1 MVTLYYTM
9 LGVIMLI
16 VCTFGLFG
24 NIAAIITFRKPHRLQ
39 RNFYTFMF
47 YLAIFDLLYIVV
59 ATLVFILPQLSD
71 YYKNEGSWHY
81 IVPWA
86 IPIGQVSM
94 SGSVFFTT
102 VIAIERYLT
111 VCHPFYMF
119 SRNWSSKII
128 GMGIIS
134 FSILYN
140 IPKFLETST
149 SYELCYFNKS
159 CSMDVQTLTY
169 SSRSCH
175 HEFYSRNMN
184 EGYILLGNEYNSK
197 NFTNHIIDTP
207 IISDDSVVFYRYEV
221 IPSNMRLNSV
231 YVQVYAVY
239 LNLVI
244 NGIVPFAL
252 VIVLNILIL
261 KELQNLGH
269 ASSPVTQPQGN
280 QLV

>member
-1 MVTLYYTM
+1 ME
-9 LGVIMLI
+9 GVIMLI

-24 NIAAIITFRKPHRLQ
+24 NIAAIITFRKSHRLQ

-71 YYKNEGSWHY
+71 YYKNEGLWHY
-81 IVPWA
+81 VVPWA

-102 VIAIERYLT
+102 VITIERYLT

-119 SRNWSSKII
+119 SRNWSSRMI

-140 IPKFLETST
+140 IPKFFETST

-159 CSMDVQTLTY
+159 CSLIMNTYSETY
-169 SSRSCH
+169 SSRSCQ

-184 EGYILLGNEYNSK
+184 ERYIVLENECNS
-197 NFTNHIIDTP
+197 NNISNHIIENP
-207 IISDDSVVFYRYEV
+207 VVSDDSVVFYRYEV
-221 IPSNMRLNSV
+221 VPSDMRLNSV

-244 NGIVPFAL
+244 NGILPFAL

-269 ASSPVTQPQGN
+269 ASSPARQPQGN
-280 QLV
+280 W

>member
-1 MVTLYYTM
+1 MV
-9 LGVIMLI
+9 GVIMLI
-16 VCTFGLFG
+16 VCTLGLFG
-24 NIAAIITFRKPHRLQ
+24 NIAAIITFGKPRRLQ

-59 ATLVFILPQLSD
+59 ATLVFILPQLSV

-81 IVPWA
+81 VVPWA

-102 VIAIERYLT
+102 VITIERYLT

-119 SRNWSSKII
+119 SRNWSAKMI

-149 SYELCYFNKS
+149 SYELCYFNRS
-159 CSMDVQTLTY
+159 ISMDAHTLTFT
-169 SSRSCH
+169 SSSCQ
-175 HEFYSRNMN
+175 HEFYTRDMN
-184 EGYILLGNEYNSK
+184 EGYILLGNSK
-197 NFTNHIIDTP
+197 NFSDHIIENP
-207 IISDDSVVFYRYEV
+207 IISDEPVVFYRYEV

-244 NGIVPFAL
+244 NGILPFAL
-252 VIVLNILIL
+252 VIILNILIL

-269 ASSPVTQPQGN
+269 ASSPTAHSQGN
-280 QLV
+280 Q